1 VHTPLETNHADLR
14 GDPVQKMSYG
24 TVTLMR
30 WESLPATAA
39 WRHHNARDAFEVL
52 FTESHHRGFVLRG
65 ATTGVEDG
73 RAWSM
78 DYRVTTNTAW
88 ITTSLQACLRD
99 QEGARSVALKRTPD
113 NGWLVNGVHD
123 SALDGCYDVD
133 LECSVVT
140 NTLPVHR
147 LELSGVVSVP
157 AAFVRVT
164 GGPLVMRLEQTYGAP
179 SSPDHEGLHTVPYT
193 SATFDLATSLTY
205 DKSGLI
211 INYPGLAR
219 RQI

>member
-1 VHTPLETNHADLR
+1 MPTYVVILSRMPC
-14 GDPVQKMSYG
+14 G

-39 WRHHNARDAFEVL
+39 WRHQDARDAFEVL
-52 FTESHHRGFVLRG
+52 FAESHCRRFVLRG

-78 DYRVTTNTAW
+78 DYRVTTDTAW
-88 ITTSLQACLRD
+88 ITTTLEACLRD
-99 QEGARSVALKRTPD
+99 QEGDRSVALERTPD

-123 SALDGCYDVD
+123 SALDGCFDVD
-133 LECSVVT
+133 LECSAVT

-164 GGPLVMRLEQTYGAP
+164 GGFLVMRLEQTYGAP
-179 SSPDHEGLHTVPYT
+179 SSSDHEGLRTVPYT

-205 DKSGLI
+205 DESGLI
-211 INYPGLAR
+211 VNYPGFAR